1 MSERV
6 EYIMRNYDTMRRD
19 LAVLESELDNF
30 KGITPQEVLDT
41 MQFSHPSGDRV
52 QTSNVSDKTC
62 TIAIN
67 YRDRLEQIN
76 RDWLKHLA
84 DEYTSLKEELD
95 FFDTAVSQLS
105 GYLPGL
111 IHDLVVERETWDMV
125 MGKYHICRK
134 TVANAR
140 KKAIAELEVL
150 YRKHDQRM
158 AAYLLG

>member
-30 KGITPQEVLDT
+30 RGITPQEVLDT
-41 MQFSHPSGDRV
+41 MQFSGDRV

-140 KKAIAELEVL
+140 KKAIAELDVL

>member
-30 KGITPQEVLDT
+30 RGITPQEVLDT
-41 MQFSHPSGDRV
+41 MQFSHPTGDRV

-76 RDWLKHLA
+76 RDWLKH
-84 DEYTSLKEELD
+84 LD

-140 KKAIAELEVL
+140 KKAIAELDVL
-150 YRKHDQRM
+150 YSKHDQRM

>member
-30 KGITPQEVLDT
+30 RGITPQEVLDT
-41 MQFSHPSGDRV
+41 MQFSHPTGDRV

-95 FFDTAVSQLS
+95 FFDTAVS

-140 KKAIAELEVL
+140 KKAIAELDVL
-150 YRKHDQRM
+150 YSKHDQRM

>member
-52 QTSNVSDKTC
+52 LTSNVSDKTC

-84 DEYTSLKEELD
+84 DEYTELKEELD
-95 FFDTAVSQLS
+95 FFDAAVSQLS

-140 KKAIAELEVL
+140 KKAIAELDVL